1 MRNRA
6 PTVQNTPNKSANPAQ
21 GATAHLLGHVAVV
34 LLQSVLFAN
43 TAWLMPL
50 LVRLHFGSPD
60 PVWRDW
66 QTTLVTASVPTL
78 MMLSIFWGALL
89 ERLPLRAYLLAYW
102 LAAAVPL
109 GVAGWAQ
116 NYWQFLACHMVAAAG
131 VGSWTPLNG
140 KLLKQLYPDSVRGR
154 VYALLNAVTLIG
166 AIASVFVFG
175 AWMEA
180 EPEAF
185 RRFLPVAAAVQLV
198 GVLVLLRLTPERG
211 AHAPRA
217 DRPAASVWRAVL
229 GPVRRMGQVLRSDRT
244 FQRYEIAFMTY
255 GGAYMFCDAIL
266 PVLATDRL
274 GMRYQEFA
282 HSTQV
287 VSRVATLAA
296 MLPMGWLLDRI
307 GPVRTSGLSFAWLA
321 IYPVL
326 LLAATGFASVALASA
341 LWGIA
346 MAGVLMGW
354 MLGPVSLARTPEQV
368 PEYVA
373 IHATLVGVR
382 GILFQGIGM
391 LLYKLTGSF
400 SWPLIAASLF
410 FAWAAWQMWRLHSE
424 TVADRREAAI
434 SNRAAPVTI
443 QATTVPC
450 EPRP

>member
-1 MRNRA
+1 MPDRA
-6 PTVQNTPNKSANPAQ
+6 PSVQSAPSPSAYAAH
-21 GATAHLLGHVAVV
+21 GSTAHLLGHVAVV
-34 LLQSVLFAN
+34 LLQSILFAN

-109 GVAGWAQ
+109 GIAGWAQ
-116 NYWQFLACHMVAAAG
+116 NYWQFLTCHLVAAAG

-185 RRFLPVAAAVQLV
+185 RRFLPAAAAIQLV
-198 GVLVLLRLTPERG
+198 GVLLLLRLTPARG
-211 AHAPRA
+211 AAAARL
-217 DRPAASVWRAVL
+217 DRRDVNVWRAVL
-229 GPVRRMGQVLRSDRT
+229 EPVRRMGQVLRSDRT
-244 FQRYEIAFMTY
+244 FQRYELAFMTY

-274 GMRYQEFA
+274 GMRYQDFA
-282 HSTQV
+282 YSTQV

-307 GPVRTSGLSFAWLA
+307 GAVRTSGMSFAWLA
-321 IYPVL
+321 LYPVL
-326 LLAATGFASVALASA
+326 LLAAAGFASVALASA
-341 LWGIA
+341 LWGVA

-382 GILFQGIGM
+382 GVLFQGIGM
-391 LLYKLTGSF
+391 LLYKLTDSF
-400 SWPLIAASLF
+400 SWPLLAASLF
-410 FAWAAWQMWRLHSE
+410 FAWAAWQMWRLHAETGSRLSAPAEPLQAAVVSE
-424 TVADRREAAI
+424 RSSAG
-434 SNRAAPVTI
+434 SPRA
-443 QATTVPC
+443 
-450 EPRP
+450 